1 MEKKMAQ
8 KVLVI
13 DDDVSL
19 RRVME
24 FNLEESGYEVLT
36 AGNGDDGLSLFKRYR
51 PEMVITDV
59 QMPGMSG
66 YDVLEKLLE
75 LEPRTLVI
83 IVTAFSTVEQA
94 VEAMKVGAYDYLA
107 KPFGRDQLIMTVA
120 KAFKFRHLSQENR
133 QLKEELAGPDRSR
146 QVIAEAPAM
155 KVLMERVTKVAA
167 SEASVLISG
176 ESGTGKEVI
185 AKALHRGSVRHK
197 EPFIAVNCAA
207 IPKDLIESELFGH
220 IKGSF
225 TGAVA
230 DRKGKFSLAD
240 GGTLFLD
247 EIGELPVDL
256 QPKLLRALQ
265 EQQIE
270 PVGGV
275 AEQVNVRVVAATNR
289 DLEEAMK
296 NGVFREDLYYR
307 LAVIPIE
314 IPPLRDRREDI
325 RHLLQH
331 CLKKQQRG
339 EKVTFSDRLVKCL
352 QDYDWPGNVRELE
365 NVVEQMLILRT
376 EDLLDVSDLPIRIS
390 RPSTRSGSV
399 LNLPEEGYSL
409 ELLEQEAVIEALTRC
424 NGNKSK
430 AAVFLKI
437 PRHTLLYR
445 LEKYNIQMP

>member
-1 MEKKMAQ
+1 MAQ
-8 KVLVI
+8 KILVI

-36 AGNGDDGLSLFKRYR
+36 AGNGDEGLALFKRYR
-51 PEMVITDV
+51 PDMVITDV

-75 LEPRTLVI
+75 IEPRTLVI

-120 KAFKFRHLSQENR
+120 KAFEFRHLSQENR
-133 QLKEELAGPDRSR
+133 QLKEELSSPDRSG

-155 KVLMERVTKVAA
+155 KSLMAKVSKVAA

-185 AKALHRGSVRHK
+185 AKALHRGSVRNK

-247 EIGELPVDL
+247 EIGELPVEL

-270 PVGGV
+270 PVGGI
-275 AEQVNVRVVAATNR
+275 AEQVNVRVIAATNR
-289 DLEEAMK
+289 DLEEAME
-296 NGVFREDLYYR
+296 NGSFREDLYYR

-325 RHLLQH
+325 PHLIQYCLQ
-331 CLKKQQRG
+331 KQQCG
-339 EKVTFSDRLVKCL
+339 GDVSFSARLVDCL
-352 QDYDWPGNVRELE
+352 QNYDWPGNVRELE

-376 EDLLDVSDLPIRIS
+376 GDILDVSELPSRIS
-390 RPSTRSGSV
+390 RPSSRSGTV
-399 LNLPEEGYSL
+399 LNLPDDGYSL

-430 AAVFLKI
+430 AAAFLKI

-445 LEKYNIQMP
+445 LEKYNIQVP

>member
-1 MEKKMAQ
+1 MMQ
-8 KVLVI
+8 TILVV

-24 FNLEESGYEVLT
+24 FNLQEAGYKVIV
-36 AGNGDDGLSLFKRYR
+36 ASDGKEGLALFKRHR

-59 QMPGMSG
+59 QMPEVSG
-66 YDVLEKLLE
+66 YEVLEKVIAV
-75 LEPRTLVI
+75 EPQTLVI

-107 KPFGRDQLIMTVA
+107 KPFGRDQLNLTVA
-120 KAFKFRHLSQENR
+120 KAFEYSQLRKENR
-133 QLKEELAGPDRSR
+133 QLKDELSIPGAPDR
-146 QVIAEAPAM
+146 IIGDAPAM
-155 KVLMERVTKVAA
+155 KRLLQRVEKVAV

-185 AKALHRGSVRHK
+185 AKALHRGSRRSQ
-197 EPFIAVNCAA
+197 EAFIAVNCAA

-225 TGAVA
+225 TGAVN
-230 DRKGKFSLAD
+230 DRKGKFPLAD

-270 PVGGV
+270 PVGGTS
-275 AEQVNVRVVAATNR
+275 EQVDVRVIAATNR
-289 DLEEAMK
+289 NLEEAMAE
-296 NGVFREDLYYR
+296 GSFREDLYYR
-307 LAVIPIE
+307 LAVVPLE
-314 IPPLRDRREDI
+314 IPPLRERREDI
-325 RHLLQH
+325 PRLLEF
-331 CLKKQQRG
+331 CLKRQRQSAG
-339 EKVTFSDRLVKCL
+339 VAFSDRVISYL
-352 QDYDWPGNVRELE
+352 QNYNWPGNVRELE

-376 EDLLDVSDLPIRIS
+376 SDFLDLADLPERIG
-390 RPSTRSGSV
+390 RPATRTSGV
-399 LNLPEEGYSL
+399 LNLPDEGYSL
-409 ELLEQEAVIEALTRC
+409 EALEQEAVIEALKRC

-430 AAVFLKI
+430 AAAFLKI

-445 LEKYNIQMP
+445 LEKYNIQTS

>member
-1 MEKKMAQ
+1 MTQ
-8 KVLVI
+8 TILVV

-24 FNLEESGYEVLT
+24 FNLQEAGYKVIV
-36 AGNGDDGLSLFKRYR
+36 AGDGKEGLALFKRHR

-59 QMPGMSG
+59 QMPEMSG
-66 YDVLEKLLE
+66 YEVLDNVLAD
-75 LEPRTLVI
+75 EPQTLVI

-107 KPFGRDQLIMTVA
+107 KPFGRDQLNLTVA
-120 KAFKFRHLSQENR
+120 KAFEYSQLRKENR
-133 QLKEELAGPDRSR
+133 QLKDELSIPEATDR
-146 QVIAEAPAM
+146 IIGDAPAM
-155 KVLMERVTKVAA
+155 KRLLQRVEKVAA

-185 AKALHRGSVRHK
+185 AKALHRGSSRSR

-225 TGAVA
+225 TGAVN

-275 AEQVNVRVVAATNR
+275 PEQVDVRVIAATNR
-289 DLEEAMK
+289 NLEEAMVA
-296 NGVFREDLYYR
+296 GSFREDLYYR
-307 LAVIPIE
+307 LAVVPLE
-314 IPPLRDRREDI
+314 IPPLRERREDI
-325 RHLLQH
+325 PRLLEF
-331 CLKKQQRG
+331 CLKRQQQSAG
-339 EKVTFSDRLVKCL
+339 VSFSERVISYL
-352 QDYDWPGNVRELE
+352 QSYHWPGNVRELE

-376 EDLLDVSDLPIRIS
+376 SDFLDLVDLPERIG
-390 RPSTRSGSV
+390 RPATRTSGV
-399 LNLPEEGYSL
+399 LNLPDEGYSL
-409 ELLEQEAVIEALTRC
+409 EVLEQEAVIEALKRC

-430 AAVFLKI
+430 AAAFLKI

-445 LEKYNIQMP
+445 LEKYNIQTT

>member
-1 MEKKMAQ
+1 MAR
-8 KVLVI
+8 KILVI

-24 FNLEESGYEVLT
+24 FNLGEAGYDVLT
-36 AGNGDDGLSLFKRYR
+36 AGDGEDGLALFRRHR

-66 YDVLEKLLE
+66 YEVLEQLLE
-75 LEPRTLVI
+75 IEPRTLVI

-120 KAFKFRHLSQENR
+120 KAFEVKKLRQENL
-133 QLKEELAGPDRSR
+133 QLKEELSGNDRSS
-146 QVIAEAPAM
+146 QIIADAPRM
-155 KVLMERVTKVAA
+155 KVLMDRVRKVAA

-185 AKALHRGSVRHK
+185 AKALHHGSARSK

-225 TGAVA
+225 TGAVS

-247 EIGELPVDL
+247 EIGELPVEL

-275 AEQVNVRVVAATNR
+275 TETVNVRVIAATNR
-289 DLEEAMK
+289 DLEQAMLD
-296 NGVFREDLYYR
+296 GGFREDLYYR
-307 LAVIPIE
+307 LAVVPIE
-314 IPPLRDRREDI
+314 IPPLRERREDI
-325 RHLLQH
+325 PQLLQ
-331 CLKKQQRG
+331 
-339 EKVTFSDRLVKCL
+339 FCL
-352 QDYDWPGNVRELE
+352 QKQSHGAQVKLSKQLIDCLQNYDWPGNVRELE
-365 NVVEQMLILRT
+365 ML
-376 EDLLDVSDLPIRIS
+376 S
-390 RPSTRSGSV
+390 
-399 LNLPEEGYSL
+399 N
-409 ELLEQEAVIEALTRC
+409 RC
-424 NGNKSK
+424 
-430 AAVFLKI
+430 
-437 PRHTLLYR
+437 
-445 LEKYNIQMP
+445 

>member
-1 MEKKMAQ
+1 MAQ

-36 AGNGDDGLSLFKRYR
+36 AGNGDEGLSLFKRYR

-66 YDVLEKLLE
+66 YEVLEKLLE

-120 KAFKFRHLSQENR
+120 KAFKFRHLSQENL
-133 QLKEELAGPDRSR
+133 QLKEELAGPDKSG

-185 AKALHRGSVRHK
+185 AKALHRGSMRHK

-275 AEQVNVRVVAATNR
+275 SEQVNVRVVAATNR

-296 NGVFREDLYYR
+296 NGAFREDLYYR

-325 RHLLQH
+325 PHLLQH
-331 CLKKQQRG
+331 CLKKQQHG
-339 EKVTFSDRLVKCL
+339 TKVTFSDRLVKCL

-365 NVVEQMLILRT
+365 NVVEQMLILRA
-376 EDLLDVSDLPIRIS
+376 EDLLDLSDLPLRIS

-430 AAVFLKI
+430 AAAFLKI